1 MDAEILAIGTELTT
15 GQKVDT
21 NSAWLSR
28 RLGEL
33 GIVVRWHTT
42 VADDLADNVAA
53 LRQAAARAG
62 LVLLTGGLGP
72 TLDDLTRQALAEA
85 AGVELVLDP
94 ASLEHLQEWF
104 ARRGRPMPERN
115 RVQALLPAG
124 AEALPNPVGT
134 APGIWMR
141 LGSAWVAAL
150 PGVPSEMQLLYEQEV
165 RPRLLRL
172 GLGGGQVLLLRQ
184 LHCFGAGESAIE
196 EKLED
201 LTARGRMPEV
211 GITASQGVITLR
223 LLARAPTREA
233 AQALLAP
240 VEQLLRQRLGD
251 WIYGVDEEELED
263 VVARLLLQQ
272 QRTVATAESITAGL
286 VAHRLGRVPGVSATL
301 LGGVVAYHNRIKEEM
316 LDVPAELLRT
326 AGAVSAA
333 VAEAMAQ
340 GCRRRFGADLAVS
353 TTGIAGPTGAT
364 PTKPIGLVY
373 VGLAWEGGVTSQAYQ
388 WSGTRQEIQ
397 ERAARQALN
406 LLRLHLLA
414 ASK

>member
-42 VADDLADNVAA
+42 VADDLADNVTA

-150 PGVPSEMQLLYEQEV
+150 PGVPSEMQVLYEQEV

-196 EKLED
+196 EKLGD

-286 VAHRLGRVPGVSATL
+286 VARRLGRVPGVSATL

>member
-42 VADDLADNVAA
+42 VADDLADNVTA

-150 PGVPSEMQLLYEQEV
+150 PGVPSEMQVLYEQEV

-196 EKLED
+196 EKLGD